1 MLNYLE
7 LSIDFQPFEPF
18 NDIAVAWL
26 SEIGFE
32 SFVEE
37 NQTLKSYIQE
47 QEFDA
52 HKLQEVLKN
61 FEAEKVQL
69 SHHLVLIPGQNWNE
83 VWEREFPPVLLENLS
98 IVAPF
103 HSQEVRVG
111 RVIEIEPKMSFGTGH
126 HATTSLMCKAM
137 ESIDFRQAKVLDM
150 GTGTGVLAIFAE
162 MLGAQK
168 VLGVDVET
176 WAVENAWEN
185 VLRNNCRNID
195 VLLGDI
201 DVVTEGG
208 YQVILANINKNVLT
222 RHLSHYQS
230 LLSYDGVLLLSGF
243 FTFDNDEIVH
253 KAESCGFQLQKTYE
267 KENWSCLQFLKV

>member
-1 MLNYLE
+1 MLNYIE
-7 LSIDFQPFEPF
+7 LSLHLDPFEPF
-18 NDIAVAWL
+18 NEIAVVWL
-26 SEIGFE
+26 AEIGFE

-37 NQTLKSYIQE
+37 DRTVKAYIQE
-47 QEFDA
+47 KEFDA
-52 HKLQEVLKN
+52 QKLTAVLAN
-61 FEAEKVQL
+61 FKEDKVRF
-69 SHHLVLIPGQNWNE
+69 SYDNTLILGQNWNE
-83 VWEREFPPVLLENLS
+83 LWEQEFPPVLLENLS

-103 HSQEVRVG
+103 HSHEVRVG

-126 HATTSLMCKAM
+126 HATTSLMCQAM
-137 ESIDFRQAKVLDM
+137 DSLEFKDKKVLDM

-168 VLGVDVET
+168 VLGVDIET
-176 WAVENAWEN
+176 WAVENAKEN
-185 VLRNNCRNID
+185 VLRNHCRNVD
-195 VLLGDI
+195 VVLGDI

-208 YQVILANINKNVLT
+208 YQVILANINRNVLT
-222 RHLSHYQS
+222 RHLSHYHS
-230 LLSYDGVLLLSGF
+230 LLSDNGVLLLSGF

>member
-230 LLSYDGVLLLSGF
+230 LLSDDGVLLLSGF
-243 FTFDNDEIVH
+243 FTFDNDEIVL

>member
-1 MLNYLE
+1 MLNYIE
-7 LSIDFQPFEPF
+7 LSLHLDPFEPY
-18 NDIAVAWL
+18 NEIAVVWL
-26 SEIGFE
+26 AEIGFE

-37 NQTLKSYIQE
+37 DRTVKAYIQE
-47 QEFDA
+47 KEFDA
-52 HKLQEVLKN
+52 QKLTAVLAN
-61 FEAEKVQL
+61 FKEDKVRF
-69 SHHLVLIPGQNWNE
+69 SYDNTLILGQNWNE
-83 VWEREFPPVLLENLS
+83 LWEQEFPPVLLENLS

-103 HSQEVRVG
+103 HSHEVRVG

-126 HATTSLMCKAM
+126 HATTSLMCQAM
-137 ESIDFRQAKVLDM
+137 DTLEFTHKKVLDM

-168 VLGVDVET
+168 VLGVDIET
-176 WAVENAWEN
+176 WAVENAKEN
-185 VLRNNCRNID
+185 VLRNHCRNVD
-195 VLLGDI
+195 VVLGDI

-208 YQVILANINKNVLT
+208 YQVILANINRNVLT

-230 LLSYDGVLLLSGF
+230 LLSDNGVLLLSGF

>member
-1 MLNYLE
+1 MVNYIE
-7 LSIDFQPFEPF
+7 LSLHLDPFEPY
-18 NDIAVAWL
+18 NEIAVVWL
-26 SEIGFE
+26 AEIGFE

-37 NQTLKSYIQE
+37 DRTVKAYIQE
-47 QEFDA
+47 KEFDA
-52 HKLQEVLKN
+52 QKLTAVLAN
-61 FEAEKVQL
+61 FKEDKVHFSYGKTVIL
-69 SHHLVLIPGQNWNE
+69 GQNWNE
-83 VWEREFPPVLLENLS
+83 IWEQEFPPVLLENLS

-103 HSQEVRVG
+103 HSADFRIG
-111 RVIEIEPKMSFGTGH
+111 RVIEIDPKMSFGTGH
-126 HATTSLMCKAM
+126 HATTSLMCQAM
-137 ESIDFRQAKVLDM
+137 DTLEFKHTKVLDM

-168 VLGVDVET
+168 VVGVDIET
-176 WAVENAWEN
+176 WAVENAKEN

-201 DVVTEGG
+201 DGVTEGG

-230 LLSYDGVLLLSGF
+230 LLSDDGVLLLSGF

-253 KAESCGFQLQKTYE
+253 KADSCGFQLQKAYE

>member
-83 VWEREFPPVLLENLS
+83 VWEREFPPVLLENLC

-137 ESIDFRQAKVLDM
+137 DSIDFRQAKVLDM

-168 VLGVDVET
+168 VVGVDIET
-176 WAVENAWEN
+176 WAVENAKEN
-185 VLRNNCRNID
+185 VLRNNCRNIH

-201 DVVTEGG
+201 DGVTEGG

-230 LLSYDGVLLLSGF
+230 LLSDDGVLLLSGF
-243 FTFDNDEIVH
+243 FTFDNDEIVN
-253 KAESCGFQLQKTYE
+253 KAESCDFQLQKTYE

>member
-230 LLSYDGVLLLSGF
+230 LLSDDGVLLLSGF

>member
-7 LSIDFQPFEPF
+7 LSLHLDPFEPY
-18 NDIAVAWL
+18 NEIALVWL
-26 SEIGFE
+26 AEIGFE

-37 NQTLKSYIQE
+37 DRTVKAYIQE
-47 QEFDA
+47 KEFDA
-52 HKLQEVLKN
+52 QKLTDVLAN
-61 FEAEKVQL
+61 FKEDKVHFSYDKTVIL
-69 SHHLVLIPGQNWNE
+69 GQNWNE
-83 VWEREFPPVLLENLS
+83 VWEQEFPPVLLENLS

-103 HSQEVRVG
+103 HSEDFRIG

-126 HATTSLMCKAM
+126 HATTSLMCQAM
-137 ESIDFRQAKVLDM
+137 DTLEFKHTKVLDM

-168 VLGVDVET
+168 VVGVDIET
-176 WAVENAWEN
+176 WAVENAREN

-201 DVVTEGG
+201 DGVTEGG

-222 RHLSHYQS
+222 RHLPHYQS
-230 LLSYDGVLLLSGF
+230 LFSDDGVLLLSGF

-267 KENWSCLQFLKV
+267 RENWSCLQFLKV

>member
-83 VWEREFPPVLLENLS
+83 VWERGFPPVLLENLS

-103 HSQEVRVG
+103 HSPEVRVG

-137 ESIDFRQAKVLDM
+137 DSIDFRQAKVLDM

-168 VLGVDVET
+168 VVGVDIET
-176 WAVENAWEN
+176 WAVENAKEN
-185 VLRNNCRNID
+185 VLRNNCRNIH

-201 DVVTEGG
+201 DGVTEGG

-230 LLSYDGVLLLSGF
+230 LLSDDGVLLLSGF

>member
-1 MLNYLE
+1 MLNYFE
-7 LSIDFQPFEPF
+7 LSIAFEPFEPF

-26 SEIGFE
+26 SDIGFE

-37 NQTLKSYIQE
+37 NNVLKAYIQE
-47 QEFDA
+47 EAFDA
-52 HKLQEVLKN
+52 TKLKEVLSN
-61 FEAEKVQL
+61 FQGEQVQV
-69 SHHLVLIPGQNWNE
+69 SHSLVLIPGQNWNE
-83 VWEREFPPVLLENLS
+83 VWEREFPPVILENVS

-103 HSQEVRVG
+103 HSSEYRVG

-126 HATTSLMCKAM
+126 HATTGLMCQAM
-137 ESIDFRQAKVLDM
+137 DSIDFRQAKVLDM

-162 MLGAQK
+162 MLGASE
-168 VLGVDVET
+168 VVGVDIESWSV
-176 WAVENAWEN
+176 ANAAENAQ
-185 VLRNNCRNID
+185 RNRCNKVEFI
-195 VLLGDI
+195 LGDI
-201 DVVTEGG
+201 DAVTEGDF
-208 YQVILANINKNVLT
+208 QVILANINKNVLT

-230 LLSYDGVLLLSGF
+230 LLSDDGVLLLSGF

>member
-1 MLNYLE
+1 
-7 LSIDFQPFEPF
+7 
-18 NDIAVAWL
+18 
-26 SEIGFE
+26 GFE

-37 NQTLKSYIQE
+37 DRTVKAYIQE
-47 QEFDA
+47 KEFDA
-52 HKLQEVLKN
+52 QKLTAVLAN
-61 FEAEKVQL
+61 FKEDKVHFSYGKTVIL
-69 SHHLVLIPGQNWNE
+69 GQNWNE
-83 VWEREFPPVLLENLS
+83 IWEQEFPPVLLENLS

-103 HSQEVRVG
+103 HSADFRIG
-111 RVIEIEPKMSFGTGH
+111 RVIEIDPKMSFGTGH
-126 HATTSLMCKAM
+126 HATTSLMCQAM
-137 ESIDFRQAKVLDM
+137 DTLEFKHTKVLDM

-168 VLGVDVET
+168 VVGVDIET
-176 WAVENAWEN
+176 WAVENAKEN

-201 DVVTEGG
+201 DGVTEGG

-230 LLSYDGVLLLSGF
+230 LLSDDGVLLLSGF

-253 KAESCGFQLQKTYE
+253 KADSCGFQLQKAYE

>member
-7 LSIDFQPFEPF
+7 LSIDFQPFKPF
-18 NDIAVAWL
+18 NEIAVAWL

-52 HKLQEVLKN
+52 NKLQEVLKN
-61 FEAEKVQL
+61 FEAEKVQF

-83 VWEREFPPVLLENLS
+83 VWEREFPPVLLENVS

-103 HSQEVRVG
+103 HSEDFRIG

-126 HATTSLMCKAM
+126 HATTSLMCNAM
-137 ESIDFRQAKVLDM
+137 DSIDFRQAKVLDM

-168 VLGVDVET
+168 VVGVDIET
-176 WAVENAWEN
+176 WAVENAKEN
-185 VLRNNCRNID
+185 ALRNECRNVD
-195 VLLGDI
+195 VVLGDI
-201 DVVTEGG
+201 DAVTDGG
-208 YQVILANINKNVLT
+208 YQVILANINKNVLLS
-222 RHLSHYQS
+222 HLSSYHS
-230 LLSYDGVLLLSGF
+230 LLTKSGVLLLSGF
-243 FTFDNDEIVH
+243 FTFDNDSLVTA
-253 KAESCGFQLQKTYE
+253 AEECGFQLQKTYE
-267 KENWSCLQFLKV
+267 KENWSCLQFCKL

>member
-83 VWEREFPPVLLENLS
+83 VWEREFP
-98 IVAPF
+98 AGF
-103 HSQEVRVG
+103 VG
-111 RVIEIEPKMSFGTGH
+111 EFMHCCSFSFPRG
-126 HATTSLMCKAM
+126 
-137 ESIDFRQAKVLDM
+137 ES
-150 GTGTGVLAIFAE
+150 
-162 MLGAQK
+162 
-168 VLGVDVET
+168 
-176 WAVENAWEN
+176 W
-185 VLRNNCRNID
+185 
-195 VLLGDI
+195 
-201 DVVTEGG
+201 
-208 YQVILANINKNVLT
+208 
-222 RHLSHYQS
+222 
-230 LLSYDGVLLLSGF
+230 
-243 FTFDNDEIVH
+243 
-253 KAESCGFQLQKTYE
+253 
-267 KENWSCLQFLKV
+267 